1 MKERLFEQFDKEFLS
16 YCEGTS
22 LELLELH
29 SFITNL
35 LDFLFF
41 SGVINAKEYRF
52 LCGASRAV
60 CYGQ

>member
-1 MKERLFEQFDKEFLS
+1 MKKKLFEQFDKEFLS

-22 LELLELH
+22 LERLELH
-29 SFITNL
+29 GFISNL
-35 LDFLFF
+35 LTFLFC

-60 CYGQ
+60 CFGQ